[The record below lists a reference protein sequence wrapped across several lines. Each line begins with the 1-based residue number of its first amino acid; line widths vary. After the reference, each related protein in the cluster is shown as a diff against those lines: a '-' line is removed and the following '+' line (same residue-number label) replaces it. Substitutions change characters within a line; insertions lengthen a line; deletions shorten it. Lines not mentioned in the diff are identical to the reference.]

1 MGSAKVT
8 IKEIDLSTR
17 VPSFPGVYGGIVIA
31 APKGPVNEKV
41 FVTSDSDLLKKFT
54 PNEKIEVGYD
64 NAFFSA
70 LAFLEKSDK
79 LWVVRAANS
88 ALHSGCLVKTAS
100 SSYDNAGL
108 PAGMSDPSAYV
119 FDSLPDV
126 DGIKEVTSVTCVA
139 DVAGSLS
146 GKYFELCDKDG
157 SVGVWF
163 SHNGA
168 VMPSGA
174 AVLDRQIEISTI
186 VNGDSASVVAGKVA
200 TVVNADA
207 QYSVDSSGAP
217 VLLIE
222 DAEVGTRADA
232 YAGDSGFTVSVDTQ
246 GVDEISAV
254 DECLLIYAANPGV
267 WANSIGIKLTTYDED
282 PDYVKEPDAFKID
295 VYKAT
300 NLATPIESWTCSRV
314 EGHKDGYGVNIFI
327 DDILEGSEY
336 IRGINNQAVAD
347 DVMPKDITTALF
359 LTGGDNGLAVADSQ
373 RMVAADVLAN
383 PAEVVLTVLMDGD
396 NATPAYQLYLDT
408 IARTR
413 KDCVVCMSTPL
424 QSEANSAYLNE
435 LVEYRK
441 VTLNAN
447 TSYSALYT
455 PHVYIYDKYNDR
467 NIYVAPDGYAAGAIS
482 DSAANYEIWFPP
494 AGSRRGIVSALDLR
508 RRFAVAEMDLLY
520 DAGINPLSFTPGK
533 GIRIWGQKTLSSR
546 PSALDRLNVRLM
558 LIVIEPA
565 IKEALED
572 FLFELNDIATRSLA
586 EAKIASYM
594 DRIVAK
600 RGVYD
605 YRVIINEQ
613 NNTPEDIDNHRMNVW
628 LFVKPT
634 ISLEEIPFSVV
645 LTSTGMSFDI
655 ATGLI

>member
-79 LWVVRAANS
+79 LWVIRAANS
-88 ALHSGCLVKTAS
+88 ALYSGALVKTES
-100 SSYDNAGL
+100 SSYDNSGL
-108 PAGMSDPSAYV
+108 PVGMSDPTAYV

-126 DGIKEVTSVTCVA
+126 DGTKEITSVTCVA
-139 DVAGSLS
+139 DVAGSLA
-146 GKYFELCDKDG
+146 GKYFELYDKDG

-163 SHNGA
+163 SHDSA
-168 VMPSGA
+168 IMPSGA
-174 AVLDRQIEISTI
+174 ALLDRQIEIST
-186 VNGDSASVVAGKVA
+186 VVDGDDASVVASKVA
-200 TVVNADA
+200 AVVGADA
-207 QYSVDSSGAP
+207 QFSVDSSGIP

-222 DAEVGTRADA
+222 DAEVGTRSDAD
-232 YAGDSGFTVSVDTQ
+232 AGDSGFTVSTDTQ
-246 GVDEISAV
+246 GVDEINAV
-254 DECLLIYAANPGV
+254 DECLLIYAANQGA
-267 WANSIGIKLTTYDED
+267 WGNDIGIKLTTYDTD
-282 PDYVKEPDAFKID
+282 PDYVKEPNAFKID
-295 VYKAT
+295 VYKST
-300 NLATPIESWTCSRV
+300 NLATPVESWTCSRV
-314 EGHKDGYGVNIFI
+314 EGHKDGYGINIFI
-327 DDILEGSEY
+327 DDLLEGSEY
-336 IRGINNQAVAD
+336 IRGISNQAVD
-347 DVMPKDITTALF
+347 SSVMPKDITTALF
-359 LTGGDNGLAVADSQ
+359 LTGGDNGLAVTDSN
-373 RMVAADVLAN
+373 RMLAADVLAN
-383 PAEVVLTVLMDGD
+383 PSEVVLTVMMDGD
-396 NATPAYQLYLDT
+396 NATPAYQLYLDN
-408 IARTR
+408 IAKSR

-424 QSEANSAYLNE
+424 QSEANSSYINE
-435 LVEYRK
+435 LLEYRK

-447 TSYSALYT
+447 TSYSAIYT

-482 DSAANYEIWFPP
+482 ESAANYEIWYPP
-494 AGSRRGIVSALDLR
+494 AGGRRGIVSALDLR

-520 DAGINPLSFTPGK
+520 DAGINPLSFTPGR
-533 GIRIWGQKTLSSR
+533 GIRIWGQKTLSAR

-572 FLFELNDIATRSLA
+572 FLFELNDAATRALA
-586 EAKIASYM
+586 EAKIATYM
-594 DRIVAK
+594 DRIQARK
-600 RGVYD
+600 GVYD
-605 YRVIINEQ
+605 YRVMINEQ
-613 NNTPEDIDNHRMNVW
+613 NNTADDIDNHRMNVW